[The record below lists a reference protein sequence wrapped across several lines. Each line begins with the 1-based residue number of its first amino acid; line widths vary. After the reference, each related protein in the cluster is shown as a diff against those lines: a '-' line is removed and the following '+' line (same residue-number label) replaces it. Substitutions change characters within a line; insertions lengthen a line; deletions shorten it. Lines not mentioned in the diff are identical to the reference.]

1 MTSVAS
7 CAVFHSYSRFFL
19 LTFFFI
25 SPRHRE
31 MEDLLRLLRMHR
43 SPQVSARVPRN
54 LRRVAHKVFHA
65 LPRRRPPSGL
75 RNLVAHQ
82 TSMMRQCGLAG
93 WLAATF
99 VSRYMWFILVQS
111 TVWIPLYPCTAA
123 WFFSRSFPKIY
134 CFLSCAQKNL
144 WWFTNDT

>member
-7 CAVFHSYSRFFL
+7 CAVFHCYSRFFL
-19 LTFFFI
+19 LTFFFHQ
-25 SPRHRE
+25 SPPPRNGGPPASSS
-31 MEDLLRLLRMHR
+31 DA
-43 SPQVSARVPRN
+43 PFAPGARVPRN

-65 LPRRRPPSGL
+65 LLRRRPLSGL

-93 WLAATF
+93 WLVATF
-99 VSRYMWFILVQS
+99 FSRDMWFILVQS
-111 TVWIPLYPCTAA
+111 SVWIPLYPCTAA
-123 WFFSRSFPKIY
+123 WFFSRSFPKID

-144 WWFTNDT
+144 WWFTNDL